1 MFTRLTN
8 FTLTPA
14 PSALIV
20 IDGTNGATFS
30 HCVPEDGYI
39 ECMRTNT
46 TTIHEGGAI
55 GKAREQIGTIRL
67 AEDQS
72 GLPSIVLKD
81 LEVKVRKLWSD
92 TFGRESPLNTPPQ
105 KGKVI
110 HPCRHSR
117 RGASCRLCFAA
128 SNAGGHPR
136 DRMQRHGQRQNALRL
151 HRVCQAF
158 QTWNNL
164 RATFENYLLNMR
176 YHLLRAC
183 AS

>member
-92 TFGRESPLNTPPQ
+92 TFGRESPLNTPP
-105 KGKVI
+105 KRAKSFTPADTVDVARLVDCVLRPAMLEVIRETECRDTGNGKTLSVYI
-110 HPCRHSR
+110 EYVKRSR
-117 RGASCRLCFAA
+117 LGTIF
-128 SNAGGHPR
+128 
-136 DRMQRHGQRQNALRL
+136 GQLSRI
-151 HRVCQAF
+151 
-158 QTWNNL
+158 
-164 RATFENYLLNMR
+164 TF
-176 YHLLRAC
+176 
-183 AS
+183 